1 MNKQQAAYMALQ
13 FTKNNVYTDTLTD
26 IIELCKTTDHP
37 IAYQIGQIVETA
49 LNKIQRMNQVYE
61 EEFGDEHE

>member
-1 MNKQQAAYMALQ
+1 MNKQQAAYMTLQ

-37 IAYQIGQIVETA
+37 IVYQIGQIVETA